1 MSSTTDRA
9 LKIDLSQY
17 TPVSTAEKVDRSGWI
32 NFGADNLLPVYITEL
47 AQSSPIHGA
56 LCISISDMIAGKG
69 LEAGVYQD
77 RVDAL
82 HTYEAFEGCARDL
95 KLFGGFYLEVIYSVD
110 RKTLAKLN
118 HIPYEECRIA
128 VSGEDEEETGIY
140 HSADWSQTRKKKNK
154 PLFIPKFN
162 PNTAIDE
169 PRQVYWCFDYTGSQ
183 TYPKPDYWSAVN
195 YIELSRQIGIFHVSN
210 ILNGMFPSTIISFF
224 NGEQDADSIR
234 KLRNDYNTHLGAA
247 HNSGKTLF
255 LFNEP
260 GAQPPKVEAFP
271 LSDADKQYEYL
282 TNTSRTEVML
292 AHRVTTPLIFG
303 IRGEGSGF
311 GNNKEEMVVGLE
323 IFTKQVIEPK
333 QRKLSTGFA
342 EVLGYEMPGI
352 EITVIP
358 NTPIVTDHGATATAV
373 TTAPTPAIQPQE
385 TPQAAEPAQDAAPV
399 ENVAATALNGAQIA
413 SMLEVIAQVTSG
425 LIPITAAKAVMAAS
439 FPMLSSTQVDEIFA
453 DIKEGTPPSTPAA
466 LVATLSREKKK
477 SQRADGVDMTADDEK
492 YWLDR
497 LRGRGEVIDL
507 DEWELVHEAEAIRDS
522 EVERQFCE
530 NLKEYELASLESYA
544 EEDKKSAW
552 GDRGLYKLRYA
563 YSQNLTRGENGETK
577 SREFC
582 VEMVGLSK
590 GGTVYR
596 YEDIQ
601 AMSDAGENG
610 EFAPSGSSSYDIFKY
625 VGGCFC
631 HHHWK
636 RQIYFR
642 KREKGRFLP
651 NKGLENDTRVGN
663 VPYVKQKGIEGI
675 APIDRPGRGSL
686 KYG

>member
-1 MSSTTDRA
+1 MK
-9 LKIDLSQY
+9 LDLSQY
-17 TPVSTAEKVDRSGWI
+17 TPVSAAEKLDRAGWVT
-32 NFGADNLLPVYITEL
+32 FGVDNLFPVYITEL

-56 LCISISDMIAGKG
+56 LCISISDMVAGKG
-69 LEAGVYQD
+69 LKAGQYQD
-77 RVDAL
+77 RIDAL
-82 HTYEAFEGCARDL
+82 DVYTAFQGCARDL
-95 KLFGGFYLEVIYSVD
+95 KLYGGFYLEVIYTVD
-110 RKTLAKLN
+110 RKGLAKIN
-118 HIPYEECRIA
+118 HIPFEECRIA
-128 VSGEDEEETGIY
+128 VTGEDEEQFGVY
-140 HSADWSQTRKKKNK
+140 HSPDWSNTRKKKNK
-154 PLFIPKFN
+154 PVFIPEFN
-162 PNTAIDE
+162 VNTAIDE

-234 KLRNDYNTHLGAA
+234 KLRNEYNTYLGTA

-260 GAQPPKVEAFP
+260 GAQPPKIEAYP

-292 AHRVTTPLIFG
+292 AHRVTTPLLFG
-303 IRGEGSGF
+303 IRGEGGGF
-311 GNNKEEMVVGLE
+311 GSNKDEMVVGLE

-333 QRKLSTGFA
+333 QRKLSDAF
-342 EVLGYEMPGI
+342 EEILNFEMQGI
-352 EITVIP
+352 EIAVVP
-358 NTPIVTDHGATATAV
+358 NTPIMTDNGATATDV
-373 TTAPTPAIQPQE
+373 QAPSPQ
-385 TPQAAEPAQDAAPV
+385 QAPAAPV
-399 ENVAATALNGAQIA
+399 PVAQSL
-413 SMLEVIAQVTSG
+413 
-425 LIPITAAKAVMAAS
+425 
-439 FPMLSSTQVDEIFA
+439 
-453 DIKEGTPPSTPAA
+453 
-466 LVATLSREKKK
+466 EKKK
-477 SQRADGVDMTADDEK
+477 LVQSEEVDMTADDEQ
-492 YWLDR
+492 YWRDR
-497 LRGRGEVIDL
+497 LKDRGEVIDL
-507 DEWELVHEAEAIRDS
+507 DEWELVHEGEALRDADI
-522 EVERQFCE
+522 ERQFCE
-530 NLKEYELASLESYA
+530 NLQEYQLQSLEGYA
-544 EEDKKSAW
+544 EPEKKSAW

-582 VEMVGLSK
+582 VDMVGLSK

-601 AMSDAGENG
+601 LMSEAGING
-610 EFAPSGSSSYDIFKY
+610 QFAPTGKTQYDLFKY

-642 KREKGRFLP
+642 KRQNSKFLP
-651 NKGLENDTRVGN
+651 NKGLDNDVRVGN

-675 APIDRPGRGSL
+675 APNDRPGRGSL